1 MKSIGV
7 FICLTFM
14 LVALGCGTYGTWRLY
29 NDGTLIGEY
38 KAMGTTIPAIQ
49 QTYIG
54 PQPHPTFPIAVIP
67 KHPNWHVGRSHGH
80 PCSSGVDVRRYIWVV
95 GGVTEIFIED

>member
-1 MKSIGV
+1 MKSIGL

-14 LVALGCGTYGTWRLY
+14 LVSLGCGAYGTWRLY

-38 KAMGTTIPAIQ
+38 KATGNTINAVEP
-49 QTYIG
+49 
-54 PQPHPTFPIAVIP
+54 FPFVVIP
-67 KHPNWHVGRSHGH
+67 KHRNWHIQRSHGH
-80 PCSSGVDVRRYIWVV
+80 PCSSGFDVRRYIWVV